1 MCPVGTVQQSPSFLN
16 SLTSYFDFLDSRGV
30 SHHMLRVGVK
40 RRRSKAEI
48 ALEKEAAVRK
58 EALIEQRINK
68 ANAME

>member
-1 MCPVGTVQQSPSFLN
+1 
-16 SLTSYFDFLDSRGV
+16 
-30 SHHMLRVGVK
+30 MLRVGVK